1 VDRVGRNGVGRHHE
15 VALVL
20 PIGVVDHDDDPTGR
34 DVRDRVVDRVEHG
47 AVHLRLGHRVTSR
60 STYFASTSTSR
71 FTGSPGPARPSVV
84 TASVC
89 GIRATVN
96 RRSSTA
102 ATVRL
107 TPSTA
112 TDPFS
117 TR

>member
-1 VDRVGRNGVGRHHE
+1 HNE

-20 PIGVVDHDDDPTGR
+20 AIGVVDHDDDPSRR
-34 DVRDRVVDRVEHG
+34 DVHDGVVDRVEHG
-47 AVHLRLGHRVTSR
+47 AVDLRLGHRVTSR

-71 FTGSPGPARPSVV
+71 FTGSPGSTRPSVV
-84 TASVC
+84 TSSVC
-89 GIRATVN
+89 GIRATVK
-96 RRSSTA
+96 RWSSTA

-112 TDPFS
+112 TEPFS